1 MNNFINNKT
10 KGGDLHYLIMNKTT
24 NKMSKTKT
32 EKQMV
37 SKYLT
42 NEMLQELEMVDLRG
56 NGKKKKCKFILTS
69 QKEKKQYELF
79 ETNSSGDNV
88 VFSLCV
94 DKYGDLCIEVG
105 NHIFGF
111 SKTTLNYNEGYE
123 YLSPGIF
130 DIVKSQI
137 KQMTDYLGNSTY
149 PNWK

>member
-1 MNNFINNKT
+1 
-10 KGGDLHYLIMNKTT
+10 
-24 NKMSKTKT
+24 
-32 EKQMV
+32 MV

-42 NEMLQELEMVDLRG
+42 NEMLDLLEMVDLRG

-94 DKYGDLCIEVG
+94 DKNGDLCIEVG

-111 SKTTLNYNEGYE
+111 SKTILNYNEGYE